1 MLLAMPKKPT
11 KKTLT
16 LNKEELKVLNEV
28 LENYKEMIK
37 FTYTSML
44 AHIKKGE
51 SELKRMNNK
60 GESIEAIK
68 ELQGRKEDAAMIDIA
83 RLRADSLHLK
93 VKDVLGIK
101 DENADTN
108 ESWDGA
114 EENDTSADK
123 QDAEVSEGSEVLHE
137 DK

>member
-1 MLLAMPKKPT
+1 MPKRTT
-11 KKTLT
+11 KKPTLT
-16 LNKEELKVLNEV
+16 LNEEELKVLNEV

-60 GESIEAIK
+60 WESIEAIK

-83 RLRADSLHLK
+83 RLRADWLHLK
-93 VKDVLGIK
+93 VKESLGIK
-101 DENADTN
+101 DEGD
-108 ESWDGA
+108 ESTKSDGTRT
-114 EENDTSADK
+114 EQDGSASDES
-123 QDAEVSEGSEVLHE
+123 DAEVSESSEVLHQN
-137 DK
+137 

>member
-1 MLLAMPKKPT
+1 MPKRPA
-11 KKTLT
+11 KKTTLT
-16 LNKEELKVLNEV
+16 LNEEELKVLNEV

-93 VKDVLGIK
+93 VKDALGIK
-101 DENADTN
+101 DEPDESTN
-108 ESWDGA
+108 EHWDGT
-114 EENDTSADK
+114 EQNDTSANE

>member
-1 MLLAMPKKPT
+1 MPKKPT

-16 LNKEELKVLNEV
+16 LNEEELKVLNEV

-108 ESWDGA
+108 EP
-114 EENDTSADK
+114 
-123 QDAEVSEGSEVLHE
+123 
-137 DK
+137 